1 MLQGAE
7 VRQGARGARQWTS
20 YTSFK
25 LIRPNRSILSTGFL
39 GPSFAK
45 RIEFLS
51 LPPPNF
57 INFPSFIGSNPWCLY
72 RRRCWWVHLL
82 GFWNP
87 WKFWLGV
94 VRNSAEFLFDLAWR
108 HHHRSLHETS
118 SQTTSSRAKIE
129 EEASM
134 KKRSR
139 PSGESDTLDLRFACL
154 ALMKSSS
161 KAQHSPPQLRNCSN
175 FLHRDHHRS
184 MSGAAVA
191 EYRSLAWPL
200 HLGL

>member
-1 MLQGAE
+1 MNFCSCLQ
-7 VRQGARGARQWTS
+7 R
-20 YTSFK
+20 
-25 LIRPNRSILSTGFL
+25 ILKF
-39 GPSFAK
+39 
-45 RIEFLS
+45 
-51 LPPPNF
+51 
-57 INFPSFIGSNPWCLY
+57 FPSSRDGVFIGGAADGCIFW
-72 RRRCWWVHLL
+72 
-82 GFWNP
+82 GFGTRGSFGWA
-87 WKFWLGV
+87 LSE
-94 VRNSAEFLFDLAWR
+94 NSAEFLFDLAWR
-108 HHHRSLHETS
+108 HHHRRGLHETS

-191 EYRSLAWPL
+191 EYRSLA
-200 HLGL
+200 